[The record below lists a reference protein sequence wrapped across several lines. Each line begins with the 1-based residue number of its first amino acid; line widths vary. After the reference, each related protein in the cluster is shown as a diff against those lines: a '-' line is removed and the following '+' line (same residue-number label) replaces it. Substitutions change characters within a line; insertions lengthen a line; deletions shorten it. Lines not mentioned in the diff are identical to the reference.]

1 MVMLD
6 RHQERREAGLPTVS
20 VLSGGA
26 GLTMGAGRR
35 WAELRGRSV
44 VVAAVDDPRPDVL
57 SEAWIDALAAARDL
71 GQDAVAWLARRL
83 DRPAAE
89 LGPAI
94 GRKTSWER
102 DAFLDA
108 VLPGGSAPDVEAA
121 GRWLLAQPAE
131 AARVPGLAVRLGA
144 ALGGASQERVVQAL
158 HGLIPEGAAPVLLVV
173 GAAAV
178 NESAA
183 WVDAAAQSLARL
195 AEAEPRLPLLLA
207 IEPEVLSAYHAS
219 VPESRTRA
227 LIRAGTISIAA
238 LDATEIGRR
247 LDKAIPGA
255 AQQLAGPIRRLA
267 ADGASEELVDRFR
280 EAARAAAP
288 GPGSEPEFDDLARSA
303 AERFLYERLDTLP
316 QTAGL
321 FALNA
326 RLDFPFG
333 PARMM
338 EVDLVARGL
347 ALAVEIDGYYHFRN
361 ADAYRR
367 DRRKDL
373 ELQKQ
378 GFLVVRVLAEDVVAR
393 LEEVL
398 DLILAAVATARA
410 KSHEPIA

>member
-20 VLSGGA
+20 VLSGRP
-26 GLTMGAGRR
+26 GLTVGTGRR
-35 WAELRGRSV
+35 WAEPRGRSV

-57 SEAWIDALAAARDL
+57 SEAWTDALAAARDL

-83 DRPAAE
+83 NQPAAD

-102 DAFLDA
+102 EAFLDT
-108 VLPGGSAPDVEAA
+108 VLPGGSTPDVEAA
-121 GRWLLAQPAE
+121 VRWLLAQPAE
-131 AARVPGLAVRLGA
+131 AVRAPGLAARF
-144 ALGGASQERVVQAL
+144 GGAIRNASQGKVVQVL
-158 HGLIPEGAAPVLLVV
+158 HGLIPQGAAPVLLVV
-173 GAAAV
+173 RPAAVKPSVAWVEAAARG
-178 NESAA
+178 
-183 WVDAAAQSLARL
+183 LARL

-207 IEPEVLSAYHAS
+207 IEPEVLSAYQAS

-227 LIRAGTISIAA
+227 LIRAGTISVAM

-247 LDKAIPGA
+247 LDEAIPGA
-255 AQQLAGPIRRLA
+255 SQQLAGPIRRLA
-267 ADGASEELVDRFR
+267 ADGASEELVDHFR

-288 GPGSEPEFDDLARSA
+288 GPGSEPESDDLARSA

-316 QTAGL
+316 QTTGL

-326 RLDFPFG
+326 RLDLPFG
-333 PARMM
+333 SARTM

-347 ALAVEIDGYYHFRN
+347 ALAVEIDGYYHFQG

-398 DLILAAVATARA
+398 DLIVAAVATARA